1 MNRKLSETLSF
12 LRKNRK
18 DVVLTIA
25 IAIVLNILILG
36 IFFFL
41 PKPNDSIYPSKKNFL
56 FESNNPQFKVGF
68 GNKQSSKQYI
78 RFESKASSKN
88 PFEESNQT
96 FIQEI
101 KERFPLKKKGFE
113 MSLIGVKINDD
124 ENTLSQT
131 VQNLGKQLESNDI
144 YTDTEVREDGSKPT
158 VVNRDIYPGVDIE
171 YQILEGY
178 GLKEDIVIKDIE
190 EYTSSCGISQEC
202 KIPLNEFVFDLV
214 LDEGVELKSSKTL
227 HSKGEEPTYYFTNQ
241 NGSYL
246 AHFLPT
252 FAVDDTGTKTNS
264 VDMKVEKV
272 SERNYKVHVVL
283 DPSWLFSPQRKFPVR
298 IDPSV
303 VHDTELEFDLG
314 TLDRV
319 KIEEGPN
326 LKLSDSYTSG
336 GYISE
341 VIELEALSTIEK
353 IQYVSSGESTGNGE
367 IPYSTTGLIIEHNLN
382 EEIANT
388 GECGPDC
395 NINLR
400 NLSEGEEFTIE
411 HRRWG
416 TAALLCDGIDDYGY
430 IQNSELFNSL
440 DSFSF
445 EMWFKPTQQMNE
457 NQTIAGSERFGFGTY
472 EGEFGF
478 WVNGSENMV
487 KTEIPEIGK
496 WSYWVGTYNGSNIA
510 LFKNGVQVGDIE
522 YSEEL
527 LPTNTQFRVCSGTQ
541 DGSNYTYTKGVI
553 DTVRIYDRALL
564 EGEIISNYNMSDINL
579 SYRTSIDGQN
589 WSDWSHTE
597 EDLELELKFPQIT
610 VEETEEG
617 SVESS
622 SFVQEI
628 EPIDLSNIDN
638 LSFEFLTNNFDQ
650 GVKLNYGPTLYSINQ
665 KDENTLG
672 LWHEIKESLLV
683 EEMTEQVLFDE
694 DGNWSMDILL
704 QTEEEILDGDILGFG
719 ESNTLTLSLSDR
731 SINVDIKG
739 SKSELISKLGS
750 NKEYLITLTSD
761 EVGIK
766 VYVNGI
772 YIKDISQGES
782 EIGENILVVDPSIV
796 NIKTL
801 HISDIARTE
810 RDVRQLYEYIIGQ
823 RSYTFNVSFKANLS
837 TVNTVDNLD
846 DTTFVIDERT
856 YGAEE
861 SIENLNIGDR
871 IVISEEE
878 YRAQGVVESLDTQTG
893 EVTVKQWEEG
903 STVPTEGFS
912 ENCKVYRW
920 QKEYITLKD
929 VLPEDREGISYFSL
943 DTPQGEDS
951 YTYFKN
957 FKVIEYTD
965 FSLFES
971 IEDIQYI
978 QYKVV
983 LSRKDLDISPFLREV
998 EIIHSVPGPTM
1009 DQVMRHGKWFNS
1021 SGEEQSFWW
1030 VGEN

>member
-1 MNRKLSETLSF
+1 MNKELSKTLSF

-18 DVVLTIA
+18 EVLFTIFLVLLICFISIA
-25 IAIVLNILILG
+25 IAYL
-36 IFFFL
+36 L
-41 PKPNDSIYPSKKNFL
+41 PKPNDSIYPSKENFL

-68 GNKQSSKQYI
+68 GNKQSSEQYI

-88 PFEESNQT
+88 PFEERDLT
-96 FIQEI
+96 LIQKI
-101 KERFPLKKKGFE
+101 KEKFTLKKKGFE
-113 MSLIGVKINDD
+113 MSLIEVKIND
-124 ENTLSQT
+124 EKNTLSET

-144 YTDTEVREDGSKPT
+144 YTDTEVREDISKPT
-158 VVNRDIYPGVDIE
+158 VINKDIYTGVDME

-178 GLKEDIVIKDIE
+178 GLKEDIVIKDMD

-214 LDEGVELKSSKTL
+214 LDEGVELKNSKTL
-227 HSKGEEPTYYFTNQ
+227 HSKGEEPIYYLTNQ

-264 VDMKVEKV
+264 VDMKVEKI
-272 SERNYKVHVVL
+272 SERNYKVHVIL
-283 DPSWLFSPQRKFPVR
+283 DPTWLFSPQRKFPVR

-326 LKLSDSYTSG
+326 LKLLDSYTSG
-336 GYISE
+336 EYISE
-341 VIELEALSTIEK
+341 MIELEALSTIEK

-367 IPYSTTGLIIEHNLN
+367 IPYSTTGLVIEHNLN
-382 EEIANT
+382 KETVNT

-395 NINLR
+395 DINLR
-400 NLSEGEEFTIE
+400 NFSEEEFTTE
-411 HRRWG
+411 HRKWG
-416 TAALLCDGIDDYGY
+416 TVALFCDGIDDYAY

-445 EMWFKPTQQMNE
+445 EIWFKPAQQMSE

-496 WSYWVGTYNGSNIA
+496 WSYWVGRYNGSSIT
-510 LFKNGVQVGDIE
+510 LFKDGAKVGEIE

-527 LPTNTQFRVCSGTQ
+527 LPTNTQFRLCSGTQ

-579 SYRTSIDGQN
+579 SYRTGIDGQN
-589 WSDWSHTE
+589 WSNWSHTE
-597 EDLELELKFPQIT
+597 KDVDLELTF
-610 VEETEEG
+610 EG
-617 SVESS
+617 N

-628 EPIDLSNIDN
+628 EPIDLSDKDN
-638 LSFEFLTNNFDQ
+638 LSLEFLTNSFDQ
-650 GVKLNYGPTLYSINQ
+650 GVKLSYGPTLYSIN
-665 KDENTLG
+665 KEDENTLG
-672 LWHEIKESLLV
+672 LWHELEEPLLV
-683 EEMTEQVLFDE
+683 EEITEQILFDE
-694 DGNWSMDILL
+694 EGDWSMDVLL
-704 QTEEEILDGDILGFG
+704 QTKEEILDGDILRFG
-719 ESNTLTLSLSDR
+719 ESNTLTLSFSDGG
-731 SINVDIKG
+731 INVDIRG
-739 SKSELISKLGS
+739 VESELISKLES
-750 NKEYLITLTSD
+750 NREYLITLTSD
-761 EVGIK
+761 EGSIRL
-766 VYVNGI
+766 YVNGI
-772 YIKDISQGES
+772 YMRDMPQGES
-782 EIGENILVVDPSIV
+782 EIGESTLVVDPNVV

-846 DTTFVIDERT
+846 DTTFVIDERP

-861 SIENLNIGDR
+861 SIENLNVGDSV
-871 IVISEEE
+871 VISEEE
-878 YRAQGVVESLDTQTG
+878 YRVQGVVESVDTLTG

-903 STVPTEGFS
+903 STVPIEGFS

-920 QKEYITLKD
+920 QKEYISMKS
-929 VLPEDREGISYFSL
+929 VLSEDREGILYFSL
-943 DTPQGEDS
+943 DTPQGEDFN
-951 YTYFKN
+951 TYFKN

-965 FSLFES
+965 FSIFEP

-983 LSRKDLDISPFLREV
+983 LNRKDLDISPFLREV

-1009 DQVMRHGKWFNS
+1009 DQVMRHGKWFDS
-1021 SGEEQSFWW
+1021 SGAEQSFWW

>member
-18 DVVLTIA
+18 DIVLTISMA
-25 IAIVLNILILG
+25 VLLNIFILG

-41 PKPNDSIYPSKKNFL
+41 PKPNDNIYPSNEAFL

-68 GNKQSSKQYI
+68 GNKQTPEQYI

-96 FIQEI
+96 LIQKI
-101 KERFPLKKKGFE
+101 KQKFTLKKKGFN
-113 MSLIGVKINDD
+113 MSLTGVKIND
-124 ENTLSQT
+124 EKNILSETLR
-131 VQNLGKQLESNDI
+131 NLGKQLESNDI
-144 YTDTEVREDGSKPT
+144 YTETEVREDISKPT
-158 VVNRDIYPGVDIE
+158 VINKDVYPGVDIQ

-178 GLKEDIVIKDIE
+178 GLKEDIVIKDMD
-190 EYTSSCGISQEC
+190 EYTSPCEISQEC

-214 LDEGVELKSSKTL
+214 LDEGVEFKSSKTL
-227 HSKGEEPTYYFTNQ
+227 HSQEEKPTYYLTNE

-252 FAVDDTGTKTNS
+252 FAVDDTGTRSNN
-264 VDMKVEKV
+264 VDMKVEKI

-283 DPSWLFSPQRKFPVR
+283 DPTWLFSPQRKFPIR

-326 LKLSDSYTSG
+326 LKLSDGYTSG
-336 GYISE
+336 EYISE
-341 VIELEALSTIEK
+341 VIELEAPSTIEE
-353 IQYVSSGESTGNGE
+353 IEYVGSGESTGNGE
-367 IPYSTTGLIIEHNLN
+367 IVYSTTGLVIEHNLN
-382 EEIANT
+382 KETANT
-388 GECGPDC
+388 GECGSECD
-395 NINLR
+395 INLR
-400 NLSEGEEFTIE
+400 NFSEGEEFTVE
-411 HRRWG
+411 HRKWG
-416 TAALLCDGIDDYGY
+416 TAALLCDGVDDYGY
-430 IQNSELFNSL
+430 IQNSDLFNSL
-440 DSFSF
+440 NSFSF
-445 EMWFKPTQQMNE
+445 EMWFKPAQKMSDS
-457 NQTIAGSERFGFGTY
+457 QTVAGSERFGFGTF

-487 KTEIPEIGK
+487 KTEVPEIGK
-496 WSYWVGTYNGSNIA
+496 WSYWVGTYNGSSIT
-510 LFKNGVQVGDIE
+510 LFKDGVQIGEIE

-541 DGSNYTYTKGVI
+541 DGSNYTYTKGII
-553 DTVRIYDRALL
+553 DAVRIYDRALL
-564 EGEIISNYNMSDINL
+564 EGEIISNYSMSDINL

-589 WSDWSHTE
+589 WSEWSHTE
-597 EDLELELKFPQIT
+597 EELGLELTFPQIT
-610 VEETEEG
+610 VEE
-617 SVESS
+617 
-622 SFVQEI
+622 I
-628 EPIDLSNIDN
+628 EPTDLSNIDN
-638 LSFEFLTNNFDQ
+638 LSLEFVTNSFDQ
-650 GVKLNYGPTLYSINQ
+650 GVKLDYGSTLYSIN
-665 KDENTLG
+665 KEDENTLG
-672 LWHEIKESLLV
+672 LWNLEEYESEEPLLV
-683 EEMTEQVLFDE
+683 EEITEQVLFDE
-694 DGNWSMDILL
+694 EGDWNIDILL
-704 QTEEEILDGDILGFG
+704 QNKEDSLDGDILRFG
-719 ESNTLTLSLSDR
+719 ESNTLTLSFSDGG
-731 SINVDIKG
+731 INVDIKG

-782 EIGENILVVDPSIV
+782 EIGENTLVVDPNV
-796 NIKTL
+796 VDIKTL

-837 TVNTVDNLD
+837 TVNTVDDLD

-856 YGAEE
+856 YEAEE
-861 SIENLNIGDR
+861 SIENLNVGDR

-920 QKEYITLKD
+920 QKEYIGMKD

-957 FKVIEYTD
+957 FKVIEYTN
-965 FSLFES
+965 FSIFEP

-983 LSRKDLDISPFLREV
+983 LSRKDLDVSPFLREV

-1009 DQVMRHGKWFNS
+1009 DQVMRHGKWFDS
-1021 SGEEQSFWW
+1021 SGEEQSLWW

>member
-1 MNRKLSETLSF
+1 
-12 LRKNRK
+12 
-18 DVVLTIA
+18 
-25 IAIVLNILILG
+25 
-36 IFFFL
+36 
-41 PKPNDSIYPSKKNFL
+41 
-56 FESNNPQFKVGF
+56 
-68 GNKQSSKQYI
+68 
-78 RFESKASSKN
+78 
-88 PFEESNQT
+88 
-96 FIQEI
+96 
-101 KERFPLKKKGFE
+101 
-113 MSLIGVKINDD
+113 MSLTGVKIND
-124 ENTLSQT
+124 EKNILSETLR
-131 VQNLGKQLESNDI
+131 NLGEQLESNDI
-144 YTDTEVREDGSKPT
+144 YTETEVREDISKPT
-158 VVNRDIYPGVDIE
+158 VINKDVYPGVDIQ

-178 GLKEDIVIKDIE
+178 GLKEDIVIKDME
-190 EYTSSCGISQEC
+190 EYTSSCEISQEC

-227 HSKGEEPTYYFTNQ
+227 HSKGEEPTYYFINQ

-272 SERNYKVHVVL
+272 SERNYKVHVIL

-336 GYISE
+336 EYISE

-353 IQYVSSGESTGNGE
+353 IGYVSSGEATGNGE

-382 EEIANT
+382 KETANT
-388 GECGPDC
+388 GECGLGCD
-395 NINLR
+395 INLR
-400 NLSEGEEFTIE
+400 NFSEGEEFTTE

-478 WVNGSENMV
+478 WVNGNENMV

-496 WSYWVGTYNGSNIA
+496 WSYWVGTYNGSSIT
-510 LFKNGVQVGDIE
+510 LFKDGVKVGEME
-522 YSEEL
+522 YAEAFV
-527 LPTNTQFRVCSGTQ
+527 PTNTQFRLCSGTQ

-589 WSDWSHTE
+589 WSDWSYTE
-597 EDLELELKFPQIT
+597 EDLGLELIF
-610 VEETEEG
+610 
-617 SVESS
+617 ESS
-622 SFVQEI
+622 SYIQEI
-628 EPIDLSNIDN
+628 EPIDLSNKDD
-638 LSFEFLTNNFDQ
+638 LSFEFLTNSFDQ
-650 GVKLNYGPTLYSINQ
+650 GVKLSYGPTLYSIN
-665 KDENTLG
+665 KEDESTLG
-672 LWHEIKESLLV
+672 LWHLEEYESEEPLIV
-683 EEMTEQVLFDE
+683 EEITEQVLFDE
-694 DGNWSMDILL
+694 EGDWNIDILL
-704 QTEEEILDGDILGFG
+704 QTEEENLDGDILRFG
-719 ESNTLTLSLSDR
+719 ESNALTLSFSDG
-731 SINVDIKG
+731 SINVDIEG
-739 SKSELISKLGS
+739 SKSEIVSEV
-750 NKEYLITLTSD
+750 NTDKECLVTLSSD
-761 EVGIK
+761 EGGVKLYI
-766 VYVNGI
+766 NGI
-772 YIKDISQGES
+772 YIKDIPQGES
-782 EIGENILVVDPSIV
+782 EIGENILVVDPNIV

-801 HISDIARTE
+801 HISDVARTE
-810 RDVRQLYEYIIGQ
+810 RDIRQLYEYVLGQ

-837 TVNTVDNLD
+837 TVNGIDNLD
-846 DTTFVIDERT
+846 DTTFVIDERE
-856 YGAEE
+856 YGADE
-861 SIENLNIGDR
+861 SVENLNVGDS
-871 IVISEEE
+871 IVISEGE
-878 YRAQGVVESLDTQTG
+878 YMVQGVVESLDAQTG
-893 EVTVKQWEEG
+893 EVTIEQWEEG

-943 DTPQGEDS
+943 DTPQGENS
-951 YTYFKN
+951 NTYFKN
-957 FKVIEYTD
+957 FKSIEYTD
-965 FSLFES
+965 FSLFEPV
-971 IEDIQYI
+971 EDIQYI
-978 QYKVV
+978 QYKIV
-983 LSRKDLDISPFLREV
+983 LNRKDLDISPFLRQV

-1009 DQVMRHGKWFNS
+1009 DQVMRHGKWFDS